1 MVKSKGWEREKVKG
15 ESEKMW
21 KEPAE
26 ETYYLVQRWEK
37 QEKKEL
43 LDIGCGLGRN
53 TIFFAKQG
61 FNVHTF
67 DISEDAVK
75 RTKEFAKEENVTI
88 DIKQADMLNIPY
100 GANTMDCVYS
110 RNVIS
115 HTDTEGV
122 KKIISEIYR
131 VLKNEGECYLTLGSK
146 DTWGYKQKSWPKVDD
161 NTKIRQDEGPEYG
174 VPHFYAD
181 YELIIDL
188 FKDFKIIDIKH
199 IKDFYKVNDKISTSY
214 HYHILVKK

>member
-1 MVKSKGWEREKVKG
+1 MVESKGWEWNKVKG
-15 ESEKMW
+15 ENEKIW
-21 KEPAE
+21 KDPAE
-26 ETYYLVQRWEK
+26 ETYYLVQRWEN
-37 QEKKEL
+37 QGKKEL

-61 FNVHTF
+61 FSVHTF

-75 RTKEFAKEENVTI
+75 RTREFAKEENVYI
-88 DIKQADMLNIPY
+88 DIKQGDMIHIPY
-100 GANTMDCVYS
+100 EANSMDCVYS

-122 KKIISEIYR
+122 KKIISEIKR
-131 VLKNEGECYLTLGSK
+131 VLKENGECYLTLGSK
-146 DTWGYKQKSWPKVDD
+146 DTWGYKQDSWPKVDD

-199 IKDFYKVNDKISTSY
+199 IQDFYKVNDKISF
-214 HYHILVKK
+214 IRVFFRK